1 VKAVALPGTDAASAD
16 APEGD
21 PAARSV
27 RVVGV
32 DGIPSGWA
40 GVELVD
46 GTLSSARAFARL
58 SDLLDAYPDAVVVA
72 VDIPIGLPETGP
84 READVAAKF
93 FLKPRHSSVFLVPPR
108 TVLEAHS
115 YDDALQRCAQL
126 GRPGISQQAYALRG
140 KILEVD
146 ELARPGDRLYE
157 VHPEVSFQAMKGA
170 ALSHGKKSWN
180 GFAERRRLL
189 NAAGIELPHDPLDL
203 ADASVD
209 DVLDA
214 AAAAWSARRIARG
227 EARTLPEHEVV
238 DERGRRIAIWY

>member
-1 VKAVALPGTDAASAD
+1 MTDRKGASG
-16 APEGD
+16 P
-21 PAARSV
+21 V

-32 DGIPSGWA
+32 DGIPSGWV
-40 GVELVD
+40 GVELAD
-46 GTLSSARAFARL
+46 AAFASARAFTRF
-58 SDLLDAYPDAVVVA
+58 SDLLEEYPDAVVVA

-93 FLKPRHSSVFLVPPR
+93 FLKPRQASVFLVPPR
-108 TVLEAHS
+108 AVLEAPS
-115 YDDALQRCAQL
+115 YDDALQRRAQL
-126 GRPGISQQAYALRG
+126 GRPGISQQAYALRQ

-146 ELARPGDRLYE
+146 ELARPGDRIYE
-157 VHPEVSFQAMKGA
+157 IHPEVSFQAMKGA
-170 ALSHGKKSWN
+170 PLSHGKKSWN

-189 NAAGIELPHDPLDL
+189 NAAGIELPHDPLEL

-214 AAAAWSARRIARG
+214 AAAAWSARRICLGQAK
-227 EARTLPEHEVV
+227 TLPEHEVV